1 VYISKIS
8 LKNIRGFKSL
18 EFDLDRGN
26 GEYAGWTVFTGSNG
40 SGKSTLLKA
49 IAFCL
54 VPPRA
59 RFILQAN
66 NPYYFSRKCSYDTA
80 CHISLYFAPYSI
92 DDEELGNEFVKK
104 NFGFREGV
112 SFPSNGKGIIESS
125 GIFVSHEAHG
135 KVLKGWFS
143 CGYGPFRRI
152 SAPKENVEQ
161 IQKTKDT
168 ERFATL
174 FFEGATLSEVDPWL
188 TQLRF
193 QQLEGS
199 KSAGDQLDSFLDL
212 VRDSL
217 LPDGFFVDRVDS
229 QGLWLKDSNG
239 VELSW
244 FDMSDGH
251 RVAVTLV
258 ADIVRHMIATFGL
271 EGLYGRD
278 EAGKIFIKRSG
289 VVLIDEID
297 AHLHPSWQ
305 REIGFWL
312 KRHFPKVQFLVTSHS
327 PIILQAAD
335 PNGLFVLPEPGSVD
349 EPRALSEEEYRK
361 IIASTTDTVLLSEAF
376 GLQNTRSDET
386 VAKRSRYS
394 KLKAKIHAG
403 VNLSAPEEKEK
414 KQLELFIS
422 ADPESRDAE
431 D

>member
-1 VYISKIS
+1 MYISKIS

-18 EFDLDRGN
+18 EFDLDRG
-26 GEYAGWTVFTGSNG
+26 GGTFAGWTVFTGSNG
-40 SGKSTLLKA
+40 SGKSSLLKA
-49 IAFCL
+49 IAYCL
-54 VPPRA
+54 VPPEAKYNLQNLEFFQRKNVSARECHADMFFSRCEKDDSRA
-59 RFILQAN
+59 RIA
-66 NPYYFSRKCSYDTA
+66 SRGDTA
-80 CHISLYFAPYSI
+80 DYS
-92 DDEELGNEFVKK
+92 ES
-104 NFGFREGV
+104 FGFWKSGA
-112 SFPSNGKGIIESS
+112 STSS
-125 GIFVSHEAHG
+125 GVFSHSDAG
-135 KVLKGWFS
+135 GQSLKGWFS

-174 FFEGATLSEVDPWL
+174 FLEGATLSEVDPWL

-217 LPDGFFVDRVDS
+217 LPDGFTVDRVDS
-229 QGLWLKDSNG
+229 KGLWLKDPNG

-251 RVAVTLV
+251 RTAVTLV
-258 ADIVRHMIATFGL
+258 ADILRHMIATYGL
-271 EGLYGRD
+271 DGLYDRD
-278 EAGKIFIKRSG
+278 EEGRIFIKRSG

-312 KRHFPKVQFLVTSHS
+312 KDHFRNVQFLVTSHS

-335 PNGLFVLPEPGSVD
+335 PNGLFVLPEPGSED
-349 EPRALSEEEYRK
+349 EPHRLSDEEYRK
-361 IIASTTDTVLLSEAF
+361 IKASTTDTALLSEAF
-376 GLQNTRSDET
+376 GLQNTRSDEA
-386 VAKRSRYS
+386 VEKRSKYS
-394 KLKAKIHAG
+394 RLKAKQHAG
-403 VNLSAPEEKEK
+403 LSLSIPEEKERQ
-414 KQLELFIS
+414 QLQLFIS
-422 ADPESRDAE
+422 ADPESSDAE